1 MHTQIDSAAGTSS
14 IGSRATCGG
23 GAVSWAAIFAGAVSA
38 AVLSLILL
46 VLGAGL
52 GFASVSPWRG
62 EGLSA
67 GNLGISAIL
76 WITFMSI
83 AASGIGGYIAGRLR
97 SRWTSLHHNEVYFRD
112 TAHGFLAWGV
122 ATLLTASLLTSAVGN
137 VISGGAKI
145 GAAAVGGVAAS
156 AAAVANS
163 DVGDNSNLGG
173 QYFLDQLLRPST
185 SGDIELKEPSD
196 QVKREVATILAN
208 AVRTQSLPD
217 DDERYLIRVL
227 AKHTGISE
235 QEARARINDVYAKLK
250 ELEVA
255 AKEAADKAA
264 SASAY
269 ASLWLF
275 ISLLIG
281 AFVASLMATYGG
293 RCRDT
298 Y

>member
-1 MHTQIDSAAGTSS
+1 MHTQVDSSSGTTS
-14 IGSRATCGG
+14 ISTRSTCGT

-52 GFASVSPWRG
+52 GFAAMSPWSG

-67 GNLGISAIL
+67 GGLGVSAIL
-76 WITFMSI
+76 WLTFMSI

-122 ATLLTASLLTSAVGN
+122 ATLLTASLLTSAVGS
-137 VISGGAKI
+137 VISGGAKV

-156 AAAVANS
+156 AAAIANT
-163 DVGDNSNLGG
+163 DIGDKNDFGG
-173 QYFLDQLLRPST
+173 QYFLDQLLRSNTP
-185 SGDIELKEPSD
+185 GDVDLKEPSD

-208 AVRTQSLPD
+208 AVRTQSLPAE
-217 DDERYLIRVL
+217 DERYLIQVL

-235 QEARARINDVYAKLK
+235 QEAKSRINDVYAKLK

-293 RCRDT
+293 RCRDA